1 MEIAKII
8 ETLRD
13 PMGVPFYPFLFQ
25 FLMVLTFSLHILFVN
40 FTLGTSFLSIYG
52 YLKGGEYW
60 RRLSRSLVKATI
72 VNVSMAMLFGIAPLL
87 FVQVIYD
94 PFWYTSNTL
103 SAVWVILFILF
114 IMVAYSLTY
123 ILYFKS
129 VPGKKSGF
137 AIFGIIAFILFL
149 FAGFI
154 MHVLNFQL
162 LQPDKWLSWYFKSGS
177 VNASGSS
184 LYSFQI
190 PRFLH
195 FIIPSF
201 AMTGIYLLLFAWYFK
216 EREDMDKNYLQWI
229 GKTGANLAFF
239 FTMIQVIIGFWW
251 LFSVPSKF
259 TFYLNPFLLLG
270 VLLSLGLLS
279 LLYSARKEP
288 FKYAIPSII
297 LGFLTLFGMSCARE
311 ALRIK
316 YLGEI
321 GYSIFDYKLNIDWG
335 STFLFLSTFIM
346 GLIVTGYL
354 LSIAFK
360 SGRTAKEY
368 LATPA
373 IDRLGKISV
382 VLLLIWIVVVAGLG
396 IVITFTS

>member
-13 PMGVPFYPFLFQ
+13 PMGVPFYPIIFQ
-25 FLMVLTFSLHILFVN
+25 FLMVLTFALHILFVN
-40 FTLGTSFLSIYG
+40 FTLGTSFISIYG
-52 YLKGGEYW
+52 YLTGGENW
-60 RRLSRSLVKATI
+60 RRLSNSLVKATI

-114 IMVAYSLTY
+114 MMTAYTLTY

-129 VPGKKSGF
+129 IPGEKSGF
-137 AIFGIIAFILFL
+137 AIFGIIAFVLFL

-162 LQPDKWLSWYFKSGS
+162 LHPDKWPSWYFKGVS
-177 VNASGSS
+177 VNVSGSS
-184 LYSFQI
+184 FHSFQI

-201 AMTGIYLLLFAWYFK
+201 SMTGIYLLLFAWYFK
-216 EREDMDKNYLQWI
+216 EREDIDKNYLQWV
-229 GKTGANLAFF
+229 GKKGANLAFV
-239 FTMIQVIIGFWW
+239 FTLIQVVIGFWW
-251 LFSVPSKF
+251 LFSVSSKF

-270 VLLSLGLLS
+270 FLLTLVLLS

-288 FKYAIPSII
+288 FKYAIPSIT
-297 LGFLTLFGMSCARE
+297 LGFLTIFLMSYARE
-311 ALRIK
+311 SLRIK
-316 YLGEI
+316 YLGDF
-321 GYSIFDYKLNIDWG
+321 GYSIFNYKLNIEWG
-335 STFLFLSTFIM
+335 STFLFLFTFIM
-346 GLIVTGYL
+346 GLIVAGYL
-354 LSIAFK
+354 WFIAFK

-368 LATPA
+368 LATA
-373 IDRLGKISV
+373 GTNRWGKISIA
-382 VLLLIWIVVVAGLG
+382 LLIIWIVIVAGLG
-396 IVITFTS
+396 VVITLTS

>member
-1 MEIAKII
+1 MEIAKMI

-13 PMGVPFYPFLFQ
+13 PMGVPFYPIVFQ
-25 FLMVLTFSLHILFVN
+25 FLMVLTFTLHILFVN

-60 RRLSRSLVKATI
+60 RRLSGSLVKATI
-72 VNVSMAMLFGIAPLL
+72 VNISMAMLFGIAPLL

-114 IMVAYSLTY
+114 MMTAYSLTY
-123 ILYFKS
+123 VLYFKS
-129 VPGKKSGF
+129 IPERKSGI
-137 AIFGIIAFILFL
+137 AIFGIVAFILFI
-149 FAGFI
+149 FSGFI

-162 LQPDKWLSWYFKSGS
+162 LQPNKWFSWYFKGAS
-177 VNASGSS
+177 VNVSGSS
-184 LYSFQI
+184 LHSFQI

-201 AMTGIYLLLFAWYFK
+201 AMSGIYLLLFAWYFK

-229 GKTGANLAFF
+229 GKKGANLAFV
-239 FTMIQVIIGFWW
+239 FTLIQVVIGFWW
-251 LFSVPSKF
+251 LLNIPSKF
-259 TFYLNPFLLLG
+259 NFHLNPFLLLSILLTL
-270 VLLSLGLLS
+270 VLLF

-297 LGFLTLFGMSCARE
+297 SGFLNIFLMSYARE
-311 ALRIK
+311 SLRMK
-316 YLGEI
+316 YLGEF
-321 GYSIFDYKLNIDWG
+321 GYSVFNYKLNIDWG
-335 STFLFLSTFIM
+335 STLLFLFTFLM
-346 GLIVTGYL
+346 GLIVAGYL
-354 LSIAFK
+354 WFIAFK

-368 LATPA
+368 LATA
-373 IDRLGKISV
+373 GNNRWGKISIAI
-382 VLLLIWIVVVAGLG
+382 LLIWIVIVAGLG
-396 IVITFTS
+396 IVITLNS

>member
-13 PMGVPFYPFLFQ
+13 PMGVPFYPIVFQ
-25 FLMVLTFSLHILFVN
+25 FLMVLTFALHILFVN

-60 RRLSRSLVKATI
+60 RYLSRSLVKATI
-72 VNVSMAMLFGIAPLL
+72 VNISMAMLFGIAPLL

-94 PFWYTSNTL
+94 PFWYTSNTI
-103 SAVWVILFILF
+103 SAIWVIGFIL
-114 IMVAYSLTY
+114 IMMIAYGLTY
-123 ILYFKS
+123 VLYFKS
-129 VPGKKSGF
+129 TPGKESGF

-162 LQPDKWLSWYFKSGS
+162 LQPDKWLSWYFKGASI
-177 VNASGSS
+177 NISGSS
-184 LYSFQI
+184 LHSFQI

-195 FIIPSF
+195 FLIPSF

-216 EREDMDKNYLQWI
+216 EREDMDKNYLQWV
-229 GKTGANLAFF
+229 GKTGANLAFV
-239 FTMIQVIIGFWW
+239 FTLIQVIIGFWW

-270 VLLSLGLLS
+270 VLLSLGLLF
-279 LLYSARKEP
+279 LLYSAKREP

-297 LGFLTLFGMSCARE
+297 LGFLTIFGMSYSRE
-311 ALRIK
+311 ALRMK

-335 STFLFLSTFIM
+335 STFLFLLTFLI
-346 GLIVTGYL
+346 GLIVAGYL
-354 LSIAFK
+354 LYIAFK
-360 SGRTAKEY
+360 SGREAREY
-368 LATPA
+368 FATPT
-373 IDRLGKISV
+373 INRWGKIGV
-382 VLLLIWIVVVAGLG
+382 VLLLIWIVIVGGLG
-396 IVITFTS
+396 VVITLS